1 MRATELGV
9 TLDGSDQ
16 TDNIRRALT
25 NLPAGELLEFG
36 EGSITIR
43 GEVTIPAHARGIIS
57 RGTTFK
63 IDANETRS
71 GFLWRNANGMIRGGR
86 FISEGEYEHH
96 EAIIHCLDPANL
108 DIQGLRFLGAGEDT
122 RIQKGAA
129 LLIRGREKPASEVN
143 ITDVG
148 IRSKIGTGK
157 DVPVPIR
164 IDGRLDGNARTT
176 WRSTHSALVSPIPAS
191 KVRVS
196 HTTVDGGYYGVMFSG
211 VVDSKIN
218 HCTLRNN
225 TRGIS
230 MQDGSCRNAVHFNR
244 IIDNVSAGIHLAYG
258 SSYNEIGCNII
269 ETMVAHGE
277 GLLQAYVGSTH
288 NRFFLN
294 HTKVIGAGP
303 KYHAYI
309 GVQSSFNW
317 ITDNKFEGGWQRAC
331 IGIESDWDSK
341 LPYPYHRAF
350 NAPNDDGYASLGMR
364 DNVLFNNMIDADL
377 EHKLLFS
384 EVNGHGNMVVHGGSY
399 PVTTI
404 GNPEIHLYSEYKHSV
419 LGIGR
424 DELLAFYRDS
434 LIKL

>member
-16 TDNIRRALT
+16 TENLRRAFA

-36 EGSITIR
+36 EGSMTIK
-43 GEVTIPAHARGIIS
+43 GEVTIPAHARGIYA

-71 GFLWRNANGMIRGGR
+71 GLLWRNAHGMVRGGR
-86 FISEGEYEHH
+86 FVTEGTYQHH
-96 EAIIHCLDPANL
+96 EAILHFLDANQV
-108 DIQGLRFLGAGEDT
+108 DIQGIRFVGSGADA

-129 LLIRGREKPASEVN
+129 ILVRGRERAVSEVN
-143 ITDVG
+143 ITDISVMC
-148 IRSKIGTGK
+148 KIGTDK
-157 DVPVPIR
+157 DTPVPIR
-164 IDGRLDGNARTT
+164 IDGALNGNARNT
-176 WRSTHSALVSPIPAS
+176 WMSTHIPLVSPIPAS
-191 KVRVS
+191 RVRVS
-196 HTTVDGGYYGVMFSG
+196 HTTVDGGYYGVMFSS

-218 HCTLRNN
+218 HCTLKNN

-244 IIDNVSAGIHLAYG
+244 IIENVSAGIHLAYG
-258 SSYNEIGCNII
+258 SCYNEVGCNVL
-269 ETMVAHGE
+269 ESSVAHGE
-277 GLLQAYVGSTH
+277 GLLQAYVGSNH

-294 HTKVIGAGP
+294 HTKMAGTGP
-303 KYHAYI
+303 KFHVYV
-309 GVQSSFNW
+309 GVESSFNW
-317 ITDNKFEGGWQRAC
+317 ITDNKFEGPWLRAC

-350 NAPNDDGYASLGMR
+350 NAPNDDGYASRGMR
-364 DNVLFNNMIDADL
+364 DNILFNNRISADQ

-384 EVNGHGNMVVHGGSY
+384 EVNGHGNSVIHGGAY

-404 GNPEIHLYSEYKHSV
+404 GNPDIHLCSDYKHSV
-419 LGIGR
+419 LGISR
-424 DELLAFYRDS
+424 DELLGFYRDS